1 MYHKPLAICSFNKV
15 TLKILLA
22 KSLSY
27 LYFKVATQI
36 SWCIWVI
43 LGALLYQMSKS
54 SLWPYESLAWASKSN
69 ITGRNC
75 FRMYS
80 FILNL
85 FLFFI
90 QFSINTQKSI
100 TNIAN
105 VKCTRYD
112 ICISR
117 TMIRTEVAS
126 LGITCTNVKQQQQK
140 QNTNWPLSYSSF
152 LWPST
157 IPVPSPYNTS
167 IHLLIY
173 YSLYVTMFIEDA
185 GYRLKECAVKSPL
198 SSYRSY

>member
-1 MYHKPLAICSFNKV
+1 
-15 TLKILLA
+15 
-22 KSLSY
+22 
-27 LYFKVATQI
+27 
-36 SWCIWVI
+36 
-43 LGALLYQMSKS
+43 MSKS

-117 TMIRTEVAS
+117 TIIRTEVAS

-173 YSLYVTMFIEDA
+173 YSLYVTMFIEDT

>member
-22 KSLSY
+22 ESLSY

-36 SWCIWVI
+36 SWCIRVI

-80 FILNL
+80 FIFNL

-167 IHLLIY
+167 I
-173 YSLYVTMFIEDA
+173 SWFITV
-185 GYRLKECAVKSPL
+185 YM
-198 SSYRSY
+198 